1 MRAEFDEDKKLMA
14 ENSDINALK
23 SRFRGFYPVVIDV
36 ETAGFNAKTD
46 ALLEI
51 AAITLKMDEDGWL
64 ESDETVHFH
73 VEPFEGSILVPEAL
87 AFNGIDPSNPLRGAV
102 SEYDALHAIFKVIRK
117 GMKEQ
122 NCNRAIIVAHNAN
135 FDHSFLM
142 AAAERAGLKRNP
154 FHPFATFDTAAL
166 SGLVL
171 GQTVLAKA
179 CISAGMTFDSSQA
192 HSALYDTE
200 QTAELFCELV
210 NRWKRLGG
218 WPLPLAAEIEE
229 SDETTSEEK

>member
-1 MRAEFDEDKKLMA
+1 MRAEFVKDKIKMA
-14 ENSDINALK
+14 DKSDINALK
-23 SRFRGFYPVVIDV
+23 GRFRGFYPVVIDV
-36 ETAGFNAKTD
+36 ETAGFNAQTD

-51 AAITLKMDEDGWL
+51 AAVSLRMDEDGWL
-64 ESDETVHFH
+64 HNDETLHFH
-73 VEPFEGSILVPEAL
+73 VEPFEGSILHPEAL
-87 AFNGIDPSNPLRGAV
+87 AFNGIDPTNPLRGAV
-102 SEYDALHAIFKVIRK
+102 SEYDALHAIFKSIRK

-122 NCNRAIIVAHNAN
+122 DCNRAIIVAHNAN

-179 CISAGMTFDSSQA
+179 CISAGIVFDSAQA

-200 QTAELFCELV
+200 QTATLFCELV

-218 WPLPLAAEIEE
+218 WPLPIAAEES
-229 SDETTSEEK
+229 SDEEK

>member
-23 SRFRGFYPVVIDV
+23 GRFRGFYPVVIDV

-64 ESDETVHFH
+64 QSDETVHFH
-73 VEPFEGSILVPEAL
+73 VEPFEGSVLVPEAL
-87 AFNGIDPSNPLRGAV
+87 AFNGIDPTNPLRGAV
-102 SEYDALHAIFKVIRK
+102 SEYDALHEIFKVIRK

-179 CISAGMTFDSSQA
+179 CISAGIVFDSSQA

-200 QTAELFCELV
+200 RTAELFCELV

-218 WPLPLAAEIEE
+218 WPLALSEDEAEEAPEE
-229 SDETTSEEK
+229 NQQ